1 MLIVISYTN
10 PEPIFRQII
19 DQVKT
24 AITTGELAGGE
35 KLPSIREM
43 ASELKVSV
51 ITVKRAYNELESEG
65 LIMTRAGL
73 GSFVAEVDQE
83 QVKID
88 LFSGYRLEMEKMIAS
103 ANAHDIP
110 IRELKQLFD
119 QIFKEDG
126 EKKGRK
132 E

>member
-19 DQVKT
+19 DQIKT
-24 AITTGELAGGE
+24 AITTGELEVGE

-51 ITVKRAYNELESEG
+51 ITVKRAYSELESEG

-83 QVKID
+83 QVKMD
-88 LFSGYRLEMEKMIAS
+88 LFAGYRLELENIIAS
-103 ANAHDIP
+103 AKVHDIP
-110 IRELKQLFD
+110 LTELKQLFN
-119 QIFKEDG
+119 QLLKEDG
-126 EKKGRK
+126 KKKGRN
-132 E
+132 